1 MRKQF
6 NLWKKICAG
15 AMALVTIGT
24 TLLSGVEVQAKTSEA
39 HLEAEQVPLQ
49 AESKKICVISD
60 THYYPLNYVT
70 DCEDYKTYVGGDPKM
85 LAESGS
91 IIDSALNMIKKDKP
105 DLVLISGDLTKDG
118 EKLGHKNMAEKLQ
131 TIEDETNAEV
141 FVINGN
147 HDIYN
152 YQDSCTFENGKK
164 EKAETTTP
172 AEFKEI
178 YSQFGYN
185 GEYDAQYYTPPVGKE
200 AGGLSYSVT
209 FGDYVII
216 GIDSGR
222 YSPDADTGMD
232 TNEHITAGRI
242 DASLLPWVK
251 NYVQTPV
258 STVPSEK
265 TFQQTCPVYAGVTID
280 GGKLY
285 YRAYQVKDG
294 VSEIVDS
301 FAIDKSQEIEIP
313 EWEKVKDMITALP
326 DMPTLKDASDIESA
340 RAAYDALGEEE
351 KAQVPNVN
359 RLLQAEKI
367 LHALQ
372 NINDKQTMHVNNKS
386 DFVNAL
392 NNPNVGTIITDG
404 AEIEFEVIKWFQAKE
419 NKYDI
424 TRDLRIMGNSK
435 LTFVSFLVKN
445 GATLILDGDV
455 AIDDTRTQGSV
466 YESLNPV
473 EVYGNSTLITS
484 GHVAMRTEYGTGGGE
499 SGICV
504 KMTGEGSKAILGSDG
519 SYWAAESAVYSSLAN
534 TEVII
539 NDGTYERKNENHR
552 AVDSQ
557 GRIEVNG
564 GTIRNLWC
572 KGNLYINGGTF
583 DNGSVLNPQIPVD
596 IEGNAY
602 MTGGTIIPHDG
613 NGVKLRSSGKLHIL
627 TGAVGNVEIG
637 NAQPH
642 VGAVTTSNYKD
653 IEVRYHNINGS
664 GEKDG
669 IYETAAAASTVE
681 SLANAGGIK
690 LEGSSAKDGLMT
702 AVLGEGNH
710 HVYGKYYLAGGGKT
724 PATGFSVDDGGE
736 AIVYGNTRFI
746 ENHPVTGAVIEG
758 EDTRL
763 VQYREGAEIRLN
775 GYTLPANAFDNA
787 VKWTSD
793 PKEVAVVD
801 RGKVTL
807 KKTGTANITMT
818 SKSNPKYFD
827 TVKILAVDPKIQ
839 GDDVLEGEDSPKTY
853 TLDLKAE
860 GVGEE
865 DRKRI
870 SYKWSVDDL
879 SIATIDPDTGVL
891 TKVGQG
897 VVHVTAQLLLDGVA
911 TDVKVSKEVLVRDI
925 VSVEIT
931 WGDMEYTYHEGN
943 WNKDTHQYD
952 GHGWTA
958 DVSDGDQI
966 HIRNTGKAAIK
977 AGFGYE
983 AGEGFQ
989 SINGE
994 FLKGRS
1000 LITADILR
1008 PEEETNVQLR
1018 LKNKPERYLKK
1029 ETVGSVTI
1037 TINQENMKR

>member
-1 MRKQF
+1 MKTRETAYQGH
-6 NLWKKICAG
+6 NYTA
-15 AMALVTIGT
+15 AVNPSGT
-24 TLLSGVEVQAKTSEA
+24 
-39 HLEAEQVPLQ
+39 
-49 AESKKICVISD
+49 
-60 THYYPLNYVT
+60 
-70 DCEDYKTYVGGDPKM
+70 
-85 LAESGS
+85 
-91 IIDSALNMIKKDKP
+91 
-105 DLVLISGDLTKDG
+105 
-118 EKLGHKNMAEKLQ
+118 
-131 TIEDETNAEV
+131 V
-141 FVINGN
+141 FVI
-147 HDIYN
+147 
-152 YQDSCTFENGKK
+152 
-164 EKAETTTP
+164 
-172 AEFKEI
+172 
-178 YSQFGYN
+178 
-185 GEYDAQYYTPPVGKE
+185 
-200 AGGLSYSVT
+200 AG
-209 FGDYVII
+209 
-216 GIDSGR
+216 
-222 YSPDADTGMD
+222 
-232 TNEHITAGRI
+232 TAG
-242 DASLLPWVK
+242 VK

-294 VSEIVDS
+294 VSELVDS
-301 FAIDKSQEIEIP
+301 FAIDKSKETEIP

-340 RAAYDALGEEE
+340 RAAYDELGEEE

-372 NINDKQTMHVNNKS
+372 NINGKQTMSVNNKS

-392 NNPNVGTIITDG
+392 NNPNVGTIITGG

-424 TRDLRIMGNSK
+424 TRDLRIMGTDFVNALNNPNVGTIITGGAEIEFEVIKWFQAKENKYDITRDLRIMGSSK

-455 AIDDTRTQGSV
+455 AIDDTRAQGSV

-504 KMTGEGSKAILGSDG
+504 KLTEEGSKAILGSDG
-519 SYWAAESAVYSSLAN
+519 SYWAAESAVYSSIGN

-564 GTIRNLWC
+564 GTVRNLWC

-627 TGAVGNVEIG
+627 TGTVGNVEIG

-642 VGAVTTSNYKD
+642 VGVVTTSNYKD

-664 GEKDG
+664 GDMDG

-681 SLANAGGIK
+681 SLANAGGTK

-702 AVLGEGNH
+702 GVLGEGNH

-736 AIVYGNTRFI
+736 AIVYGHTRFI

-793 PKEVAVVD
+793 PEEVASVD

-818 SKSNPKYFD
+818 SQSNPSYFD

-839 GDDVLEGEDSPKTY
+839 GDDVLEGDDSPKTY

-860 GVGEE
+860 GIGEE

-897 VVHVTAQLLLDGVA
+897 VVRVTAQLLLDGVATDVKVSKEVLVRDIVSVEITWGDMEYTYHEGQGVVRVTAQLLLDGVA

-952 GHGWTA
+952 GQGWTA
-958 DVSDGDQI
+958 DVSNGDQI

-994 FLKGRS
+994 FLKDKS
-1000 LITADILR
+1000 PITAATLQ
-1008 PEEETNVQLR
+1008 PEEETNVQLL
-1018 LKNKPERYLKK
+1018 LKNKPDRHLTK
-1029 ETVGSVTI
+1029 EAVGRVTL
-1037 TINQENMKR
+1037 TINQENRR